1 MLTSNELAR
10 AWAEPCM
17 SNGISPRDTSGVR
30 TLEIVSEAPR
40 YNAWMYDTIAP
51 WLGMRILEVGA
62 GIGNMSEQLLRGNP
76 EHLVLTDID
85 PWYQDQVRTR
95 FRSRREIRVES
106 LALPD
111 ASARERFA
119 QDRID
124 TVVALNVVE
133 HIEHDV
139 EAVRSMAE
147 MLTPGGRVVILVPAL
162 QAIYGEMDRE
172 LGHFRRY
179 SKRSLGRVLTAA
191 GLQVEQLM
199 WFSRFSILGWWFN
212 GRVRRQRF
220 IPVRQLKLLDALVP
234 VLRLER
240 FVPLPFGLSLIGVGT
255 RA

>member
-1 MLTSNELAR
+1 MIS
-10 AWAEPCM
+10 
-17 SNGISPRDTSGVR
+17 GISPRDASGVR

-40 YNAWMYDTIAP
+40 YNAWMYETIAP
-51 WLGMRILEVGA
+51 WVGRRVLEVGS

-85 PWYQDQVRTR
+85 PWYRAQVRSR
-95 FRSRREIRVES
+95 FSARPEIRVEG
-106 LALPD
+106 LELPD
-111 ASARERFA
+111 RTAGARFGA
-119 QDRID
+119 DRID

-139 EAVRSMAE
+139 EALRSMADVV
-147 MLTPGGRVVILVPAL
+147 TPGGRVVILVPAI
-162 QAIYGEMDRE
+162 QALYGEMDRE

-179 SKRSLGRVLTAA
+179 SKDSLARVITEA
-191 GLQVEQLM
+191 GLKLECLR
-199 WFSRFSILGWWFN
+199 WFSRFSVLGWWFN

-220 IPVRQLKLLDALVP
+220 IPVRQIRLLDALVP

-240 FVPLPFGLSLIGVGT
+240 YLPLPFGLSLIAVGT

>member
-1 MLTSNELAR
+1 MN
-10 AWAEPCM
+10 
-17 SNGISPRDTSGVR
+17 NGVSPRDASGVR

-40 YNAWMYDTIAP
+40 YNAWMYETIAP
-51 WLGMRILEVGA
+51 WIGRRVLEVGS

-85 PWYQDQVRTR
+85 PWYREQVRSRFGSRAEVRIDGLELPDRSAATR
-95 FRSRREIRVES
+95 FGADRV
-106 LALPD
+106 
-111 ASARERFA
+111 
-119 QDRID
+119 D

-133 HIEHDV
+133 HIEDDV

-147 MLTPGGRVVILVPAL
+147 ILAPGGRVVILVPAL

-179 SKRSLGRVLTAA
+179 SKRALTRVLSEA
-191 GLQVEQLM
+191 GLEVERLM
-199 WFSRFSILGWWFN
+199 WFSRFSVLGWWFN

-220 IPVRQLKLLDALVP
+220 IPVRQIRILNAVVP

-240 FVPLPFGLSLIGVGT
+240 FLPLPFGLSLIAVGK

>member
-1 MLTSNELAR
+1 MNS
-10 AWAEPCM
+10 
-17 SNGISPRDTSGVR
+17 GVSPRDASGVR

-40 YNAWMYDTIAP
+40 YNAWMYETIAP
-51 WLGMRILEVGA
+51 SLGRRILEVGS

-85 PWYQDQVRTR
+85 PWYQEQVRARFGSRAEVRVEGLELPDISAGAR
-95 FRSRREIRVES
+95 FRK
-106 LALPD
+106 
-111 ASARERFA
+111 
-119 QDRID
+119 DRID

-147 MLTPGGRVVILVPAL
+147 IVTPGGRVVILVPAI
-162 QAIYGEMDRE
+162 QALYGEMDRE

-179 SKRSLGRVLTAA
+179 SKRALASVMTAA
-191 GLQVEQLM
+191 GLRVERLT

-220 IPVRQLKLLDALVP
+220 IPVRQLRMLDAMVP
-234 VLRLER
+234 VLRMER
-240 FVPLPFGLSLIGVGT
+240 FLPLPFGLSLIAVGT
-255 RA
+255 RT